1 MMTFFGR
8 LALCALPLALFCGC
22 ERADGH
28 RAVVSGVELCR
39 IDSATVA
46 DSAMEATIAVYRD
59 SIASIMAEPLCE
71 CDESMAAYRP
81 ESGMM
86 RFMAD
91 LLRGESA
98 LFAQS
103 HGLPIPEMA
112 LMNAGGIRDALPQ
125 GVLTVGDVFRVSPFE
140 NSPVVVALDSA
151 GVMAMLNHV
160 AERGGEALSG
170 VSLTIAD
177 GKATNVLVGGR
188 PLTGGRPYRVA
199 TLDYLATGGD
209 GFECLVGNVE
219 YQTGRVFR
227 DIFINHLRRIG
238 QNGGHIKA
246 PTDVRIS
253 VNGKE
258 QRHVG

>member
-1 MMTFFGR
+1 MMVFFKR
-8 LALCALPLALFCGC
+8 LALSAIPLALLCGC
-22 ERADGH
+22 ERAGGH
-28 RAVVSGVELCR
+28 RVMTSGVELCR

-46 DSAMEATIAVYRD
+46 DSAMEAEIAVYRD

-71 CDESMAAYRP
+71 CDEPMVAYRP
-81 ESGMM
+81 ESGLM
-86 RFMAD
+86 RFLAD
-91 LLRGESA
+91 LLRGEAA
-98 LFAQS
+98 LFAHG
-103 HGLPIPEMA
+103 HGLPVPEMG
-112 LMNAGGIRDALPQ
+112 LMNTGGIRDALPQ
-125 GVLTVGDVFRVSPFE
+125 GTLTVGDVFRVSPFE

-177 GKATNVLVGGR
+177 GRATNVLVGGR

-238 QNGGHIKA
+238 QNGGHVKA

-253 VNGKE
+253 VKGKE
-258 QRHVG
+258 